1 MISFS
6 DNERRADYQ
15 ELRSSSSGPW
25 RDPEC
30 SSSAP
35 RQRASENL
43 EKVKNPRRIYSRKVC
58 GLLATSNLSKE
69 FLNGELRIAREK
81 LGLLSIIYA
90 DLFLSSYFPTIHVSS
105 TYEGRLAI
113 TKKKKK
119 NNRQN
124 IRSLCFRGTT
134 FPFWGTQFRLENRR
148 CDGTN
153 GRAWLDVA

>member
-1 MISFS
+1 MK
-6 DNERRADYQ
+6 ERADYQ
-15 ELRSSSSGPW
+15 ELQSSSSGPW

-35 RQRASENL
+35 NKPVKISRNQ
-43 EKVKNPRRIYSRKVC
+43 KVLVAHIRNFESNSIEGIFEWRVGKNGP
-58 GLLATSNLSKE
+58 
-69 FLNGELRIAREK
+69 
-81 LGLLSIIYA
+81 GLLSIIHA
-90 DLFLSSYFPTIHVSS
+90 DLFLPRFPTIHVSS

-113 TKKKKK
+113 TKKMG

-124 IRSLCFRGTT
+124 IHSSLCFRGTT

-153 GRAWLDVA
+153 GRACLDVA